1 MLILFTMCDCA
12 NCDGITLFEGTDG
25 NGIINTSYNSG
36 TGVLTIYY
44 TDGTTYSTTSLIGAT
59 GPAGPAGVCDCVL
72 VKYEEERLGAGTSG
86 TSPTFTTLTNM
97 TYTVPSGGAGKYELL
112 FIADTEFN
120 FVSSGNAT
128 VTIDIYKN
136 GTAVSALTKKRVS
149 MTGTGEQSYIF
160 PISALVSDVTLAV
173 GDIIDVRS
181 TSTSPATA
189 YLNYGVMKINKI

>member
-25 NGIINTSYNSG
+25 NGIINTSYNSD

-44 TDGTTYSTTSLIGAT
+44 TDGTSYSTTSLIGAT

-72 VKYEEERLGAGTSG
+72 VKYQEERLGTNTSG

-97 TYTVPSGGAGKYELL
+97 TYTVPSGEAGTYELL
-112 FIADTEFN
+112 FVSDAEFN
-120 FVSSGNAT
+120 FVSSGSS
-128 VTIDIYKN
+128 TIILNVYKN
-136 GTAVSALTKKRVS
+136 GSMISANGQKRVS
-149 MTGTGEQSYIF
+149 MTGVGEQFYII
-160 PISALVSDVTLAV
+160 PVSVLLSNVTLAV
-173 GDIIDVRS
+173 GDIIDIRS
-181 TSTSPATA
+181 TSTSPTTA